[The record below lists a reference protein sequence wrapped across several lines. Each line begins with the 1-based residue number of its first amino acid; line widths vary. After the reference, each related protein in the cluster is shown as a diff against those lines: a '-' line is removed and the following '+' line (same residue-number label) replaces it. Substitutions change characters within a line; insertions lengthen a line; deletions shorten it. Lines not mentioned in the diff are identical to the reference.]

1 MQNDLSLL
9 LTNINIEKDF
19 EYDAGVLSIYFLHSG
34 FFFFLSICNDVVWE
48 TNLELVQIYHKWNC
62 LIFKG

>member
-34 FFFFLSICNDVVWE
+34 FFSFC
-48 TNLELVQIYHKWNC
+48 QIAMMYFGKQ
-62 LIFKG
+62 I